1 MQQFTEKKGY
11 YRKRELGLLATSLGF
26 PGSLLVNRFR
36 IHHTATE
43 DQAAEEA
50 DGGEKTVSEK
60 MIVRLLNSGDLFKRL
75 EKVFNIYPAWY
86 NMKLIRKAMQHIRHH
101 SLSFTD
107 ISDCRRAFDIYA
119 YGDGS
124 GMPAE
129 LLHVRQALKVLERI
143 MSPSRL
149 QMEIQRFND
158 VSDVPSRLQLYEFM
172 DIVAICGKTEVEE
185 RRLSEISISDEVS
198 HELSVPDFGH
208 ILMTTDQKVSA
219 YLESNYQQSFHRG
232 KESPIPQLVDT
243 LDCIVHTDSRKS
255 LVSLAAEQSRALTPC
270 LECSQSQL
278 HRSRN
283 GYCDENFEWSHTTSR
298 QPSPIKP
305 KEQSTVDL
313 LSKQT
318 AKHSQG
324 QPTKPS
330 TNIQNSQKPKTA
342 KSSQLNQSKT
352 AKNAKPNQPKNTQP
366 NHPEKNSQLV
376 CLKTKETAKN
386 NHKQPTEPATNIQN
400 TQKPK
405 TPQTSQPNQPT
416 PAKNSQPN
424 QLKTAKNTQSNPP
437 DKTNQLMCQK
447 PIRLRLHHL
456 PSKKPAAPNSESQQ
470 NKDSERLRKTINDI
484 CADSVLKARET
495 LQSSMFTISPPCQST
510 HQVSE
515 TMNTEITMEAPK
527 TTSES
532 VSMNRNHEFHV
543 DPVVTEEERRD
554 QQELIDDLMW
564 STPMSKLEFHP
575 F

>member
-1 MQQFTEKKGY
+1 MQQFTVKKGY

-36 IHHTATE
+36 IHYTATE
-43 DQAAEEA
+43 DHAGEEA

-60 MIVRLLNSGDLFKRL
+60 MIVGLLNSGDLFKRL

-86 NMKLIRKAMQHIRHH
+86 NIKLIRKAMQHIRHH

-119 YGDGS
+119 YEDGS
-124 GMPAE
+124 GIPAE
-129 LLHVRQALKVLERI
+129 FSHVRQALKVLERI

-198 HELSVPDFGH
+198 HELSVPDFGQ

-219 YLESNYQQSFHRG
+219 YLESYYQQSFHRG
-232 KESPIPQLVDT
+232 KESPIPQHVDT
-243 LDCIVHTDSRKS
+243 LDCTVHTDSRKS

-283 GYCDENFEWSHTTSR
+283 GYYSLSDDNFKSHTNSR

-305 KEQSTVDL
+305 KEQSTVNP
-313 LSKQT
+313 LSMQT
-318 AKHSQG
+318 AKNSQR
-324 QPTKPS
+324 QPTKPD

-342 KSSQLNQSKT
+342 KSSQPNQPKT
-352 AKNAKPNQPKNTQP
+352 AKAAKNAQPNQPKTAKNTQP
-366 NHPEKNSQLV
+366 NHPDKTSQLV
-376 CLKTKETAKN
+376 CQKTNETAKN
-386 NHKQPTEPATNIQN
+386 TQKQPTKPPTNIQN

-405 TPQTSQPNQPT
+405 SAKKAKSTQPNQ
-416 PAKNSQPN
+416 
-424 QLKTAKNTQSNPP
+424 P
-437 DKTNQLMCQK
+437 DKTNQLVWQK
-447 PIRLRLHHL
+447 PIRLRLHRL
-456 PSKKPAAPNSESQQ
+456 PSKKTAAPNPESQQ
-470 NKDSERLRKTINDI
+470 NRDSERLRKTINDI

-515 TMNTEITMEAPK
+515 AMNTEITKEAPK
-527 TTSES
+527 TTSEL
-532 VSMNRNHEFHV
+532 VSMNRNHQFHV
-543 DPVVTEEERRD
+543 DPIVTEEERRD